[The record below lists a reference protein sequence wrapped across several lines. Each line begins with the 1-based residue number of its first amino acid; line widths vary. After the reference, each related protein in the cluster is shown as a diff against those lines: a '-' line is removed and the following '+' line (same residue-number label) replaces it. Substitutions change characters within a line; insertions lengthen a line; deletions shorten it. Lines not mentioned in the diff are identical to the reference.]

1 MTWQAPLDDISI
13 FDTVNHYLTLTKD
26 ADGGQGQF
34 TGARVLEVF
43 EAVAEHQP
51 VGVAALS
58 RMLGIDKSA
67 VQRALVTLAEQGW
80 IQARDDPTTRWETAR
95 ES

>member
-1 MTWQAPLDDISI
+1 MRMAVKGSS
-13 FDTVNHYLTLTKD
+13 
-26 ADGGQGQF
+26 

-58 RMLGIDKSA
+58 RMLDIDKSA
-67 VQRALVTLAEQGW
+67 VQRALVTLADQGW
-80 IQARDDPTTRWETAR
+80 IQADDDPTTRWETTR
-95 ES
+95 GS